1 MVHRRLFDY
10 GDYGDSTPER
20 EKRNII
26 GRSVWLGEDT
36 IVTAMESTVS
46 LGSIGCPK
54 PRPGHQNIEVTCMS
68 MVQIAYEERICFQ
81 GPPLQRTSA
90 ATFFVV

>member
-1 MVHRRLFDY
+1 MSIRRRLFDH

-20 EKRNII
+20 EKRDII

-36 IVTAMESTVS
+36 LPTAMENTMS

-54 PRPGHQNIEVTCMS
+54 PQPGHQNIEVTCTFHGS
-68 MVQIAYEERICFQ
+68 NRI
-81 GPPLQRTSA
+81 
-90 ATFFVV
+90 